1 MKGERITADPNVREI
16 ARLSDLGLM
25 PGRVYRLRMLGMGLA
40 APPVGVVL
48 VEVGAGWP
56 SWALLI
62 FTALVWPQLALLLAR
77 RSRDPYRA
85 ELRNLMIDSAVA
97 GLWAPLMYFNLLPSV
112 LLITLATVDK
122 ISTGIRGLWLWSLP
136 GLFAGLLGGALATG
150 FRFQPESSM
159 AVTLAC
165 MPLLLIHTIAVSLT
179 GYRLVRKVQ
188 RQNRQLDELSRIDML
203 TGLSSRGHWQA
214 RAELMLQARHRGGGP
229 VSLLLI
235 DLDHFKAINDQHGHI
250 VGDDALRGVS
260 TIIRR
265 HLVRGDVAGRFGGDE
280 LVIVLADDARRA
292 KTVAEAIRSDVSRLD
307 LPHLGGEKLSVSI
320 GFAQAG
326 DRDLGVREWLEL
338 ADSALYRAK
347 NLGRNRIA
355 GGGPAAGKVLAE
367 WASEC

>member
-1 MKGERITADPNVREI
+1 MKGERITTDLDVREF

-25 PGRVYRLRMLGMGLA
+25 PRRVYRLRMLGMGLA

-48 VEVGAGWP
+48 IEIGAGWP
-56 SWALLI
+56 SWTLLI
-62 FTALVWPQLALLLAR
+62 FTALIWPQLALILAQ
-77 RSRDPYRA
+77 RSRNPYRA
-85 ELRNLMIDSAVA
+85 ELRNLLIDSAVA
-97 GLWAPLMYFNLLPSV
+97 GLWAPLMHFNVLPSV

-136 GLFAGLLGGALATG
+136 GLFAGLLGGALVTG

-159 AVTLAC
+159 PVILAC

-214 RAELMLQARHRGGGP
+214 RAELMLQSRHQDGEP
-229 VSLLLI
+229 VSLLLV
-235 DLDHFKAINDQHGHI
+235 DLDHFKTINDQYGHTT
-250 VGDDALRGVS
+250 GDDALRGVS

-280 LVIVLADDARRA
+280 LAIVLAGDARRA
-292 KTVAEAIRSDVSRLD
+292 EAVAEAIRSDVSELD
-307 LPHLGGEKLSVSI
+307 LPHLRDEELSVSI
-320 GFAQAG
+320 GFAEAS
-326 DRDLGVREWLEL
+326 DRDLGVREWLES
-338 ADSALYRAK
+338 ADRALYRAK
-347 NLGRNRIA
+347 ELGRNRIA
-355 GGGPAAGKVLAE
+355 GNGPATGETMTEPVPE
-367 WASEC
+367 G